1 MGEPPNRSF
10 NERRRAVP
18 RAASV
23 YMRFL
28 YLLLIAVVIVA
39 AAWFLVV
46 HSIARD
52 RMGMDLYQY
61 WGVGQVVAA
70 TGGQVRNPYREQQ
83 RFNRVLAQMAERT
96 DDLPLARV
104 AYHRQNL
111 ELQGTP
117 VAYWAFSI
125 YPGNYST
132 TLSWHYKA
140 QVVTFSLAV
149 LLALVGS
156 GGRILTA
163 IGVLSV
169 LILFYEPFYSEITV
183 GNFNSFLILCMA
195 ASMVFLGRVP
205 TNADSAS
212 AGWRW
217 ASAAMAVLGV
227 AALVKPTVAPMFFA
241 VVACVVARVGPRAAI
256 TYVGL
261 ASLPVLAIAAGAGSY
276 FGTPMIWYDWFSYFG
291 SSNVDM
297 YNISFDLGNFSVP
310 LFLAN
315 QWGASFGTMA
325 AALLLVVAVSLT
337 LTVTRHASLT
347 VGLRASLR
355 DPLVALAFGAVLFF
369 AISPLA
375 WVHYHLLLL
384 PPALMLVS
392 QWRVQRT
399 EAVIALVAIY
409 CASMTPI
416 LLLELL
422 GVEASQA
429 RRLATYGV
437 MFAWPLLWAATLCR
451 AARCAR
457 EAGGEVSV
465 AQVRHAQPLSRG

>member
-1 MGEPPNRSF
+1 
-10 NERRRAVP
+10 
-18 RAASV
+18 
-23 YMRFL
+23 
-28 YLLLIAVVIVA
+28 
-39 AAWFLVV
+39 
-46 HSIARD
+46 
-52 RMGMDLYQY
+52 MDLYQY
-61 WGVGQVVAA
+61 WGVGQVVVA
-70 TGGQVRNPYREQQ
+70 TGGQVRNPYREQH

-96 DDLPLARV
+96 DDLTLARV
-104 AYHRQNL
+104 AYHRQDL

-149 LLALVGS
+149 LLTLLGT

-163 IGVLSV
+163 IGALAA
-169 LILFYEPFYSEITV
+169 LILFYEPFYSEIGV
-183 GNFNSFLILCMA
+183 GNFNSFLVLCMA
-195 ASMVFLGRVP
+195 ASMTFLGRVP
-205 TNADSAS
+205 TNAASAS

-241 VVACVVARVGPRAAI
+241 VVACVVARVGPRTAI

-276 FGTPMIWYDWFSYFG
+276 FGAPTIWYDWFLYFG

-297 YNISFDLGNFSVP
+297 YDIAFDLGNLSVP

-325 AALLLVVAVSLT
+325 AALLLFVAVSLT
-337 LTVTRHASLT
+337 LTVTRHASFT
-347 VGLRASLR
+347 EGLCASLR
-355 DPLVALAFGAVLFF
+355 DPGVALAFGVVLFF

-392 QWRVQRT
+392 QWRVHRT
-399 EAVIALVAIY
+399 EAVIALAAIY
-409 CASMTPI
+409 FAGITPI
-416 LLLELL
+416 QLLELL

-457 EAGGEVSV
+457 EPMATGSV
-465 AQVRHAQPLSRG
+465 KDIKARVHPVDRR